1 MRKISL
7 TEKIILNF
15 LLLGVGMLV
24 IIATYS
30 FYTSKNAL
38 MNRTFEQLTSVRT
51 VKKNQIESFF
61 SDRNRDIRLISGS
74 DDIKKLLNILNYH
87 NQTYKS
93 NNLLNKQIDENQIN
107 EEYNRYLR
115 LYLNSCGYYNNL
127 FIFNQ
132 NGLGLKIKTSNN
144 QKSLIAYD
152 SISNYPL
159 NELKDSIYKTKKVY
173 LQDFKLNKITNIP
186 SMYVGSPIFGNNK
199 QLIGIIV
206 LEISYDAINAIMFEN
221 NPHNGLGKTG
231 ESYLVGNDNL
241 MRSSSRF
248 HENAL
253 LKTSVKTMAV
263 KNAFGINSGTEII
276 NDYRKIDVL
285 SAYIRLNIPHLKWC
299 IIAEIDLKEATIP
312 VYNLR
317 NNTLFI
323 SILLALILFISAFI
337 ISRRITRPI
346 IKLKDAAIKIG
357 KGEFNEQLPVYSY
370 DEIGAL
376 TESFN
381 FMMSHLEQ
389 QSKELQLERK
399 LRLQSVI
406 DGQEMER
413 QRLSRELHDG
423 LGQLLIAIKLRL
435 EGLIFTDR
443 SKLIYTIE
451 GIKKLFDSTI
461 DEVKRISYDLMPAV
475 LFEFGLVKAI
485 RNLCDDIETRSRIK
499 TNLIFECDSD
509 KLDKLQKTY
518 LFRIIQEAMN
528 NIVKHAEA
536 SRVDISLSLID
547 NTIHLFIADNG
558 KGFNLEERI
567 HSLNTNG
574 IYNMRERVNLLNGSF
589 EINSIIKNGT
599 TIKAV
604 IPLYSKQ

>member
-132 NGLGLKIKTSNN
+132 NGLGLKIKASNN

>member
-74 DDIKKLLNILNYH
+74 DDIKKLLSILNNH

-93 NNLLNKQIDENQIN
+93 NNLPNKQIDENQIN

>member
-74 DDIKKLLNILNYH
+74 DDIKKLLTILNNH

-93 NNLLNKQIDENQIN
+93 NNLPNKQIDENQIN

>member
-1 MRKISL
+1 
-7 TEKIILNF
+7 
-15 LLLGVGMLV
+15 
-24 IIATYS
+24 
-30 FYTSKNAL
+30 
-38 MNRTFEQLTSVRT
+38 
-51 VKKNQIESFF
+51 
-61 SDRNRDIRLISGS
+61 
-74 DDIKKLLNILNYH
+74 
-87 NQTYKS
+87 
-93 NNLLNKQIDENQIN
+93 
-107 EEYNRYLR
+107 
-115 LYLNSCGYYNNL
+115 
-127 FIFNQ
+127 
-132 NGLGLKIKTSNN
+132 
-144 QKSLIAYD
+144 
-152 SISNYPL
+152 
-159 NELKDSIYKTKKVY
+159 
-173 LQDFKLNKITNIP
+173 
-186 SMYVGSPIFGNNK
+186 
-199 QLIGIIV
+199 
-206 LEISYDAINAIMFEN
+206 
-221 NPHNGLGKTG
+221 
-231 ESYLVGNDNL
+231 
-241 MRSSSRF
+241 
-248 HENAL
+248 
-253 LKTSVKTMAV
+253 MAV

>member
-1 MRKISL
+1 
-7 TEKIILNF
+7 
-15 LLLGVGMLV
+15 
-24 IIATYS
+24 
-30 FYTSKNAL
+30 
-38 MNRTFEQLTSVRT
+38 
-51 VKKNQIESFF
+51 
-61 SDRNRDIRLISGS
+61 
-74 DDIKKLLNILNYH
+74 
-87 NQTYKS
+87 
-93 NNLLNKQIDENQIN
+93 
-107 EEYNRYLR
+107 
-115 LYLNSCGYYNNL
+115 
-127 FIFNQ
+127 
-132 NGLGLKIKTSNN
+132 
-144 QKSLIAYD
+144 
-152 SISNYPL
+152 
-159 NELKDSIYKTKKVY
+159 
-173 LQDFKLNKITNIP
+173 
-186 SMYVGSPIFGNNK
+186 
-199 QLIGIIV
+199 
-206 LEISYDAINAIMFEN
+206 
-221 NPHNGLGKTG
+221 
-231 ESYLVGNDNL
+231 
-241 MRSSSRF
+241 
-248 HENAL
+248 
-253 LKTSVKTMAV
+253 
-263 KNAFGINSGTEII
+263 
-276 NDYRKIDVL
+276 
-285 SAYIRLNIPHLKWC
+285 
-299 IIAEIDLKEATIP
+299 
-312 VYNLR
+312 
-317 NNTLFI
+317 
-323 SILLALILFISAFI
+323 
-337 ISRRITRPI
+337 
-346 IKLKDAAIKIG
+346 
-357 KGEFNEQLPVYSY
+357 
-370 DEIGAL
+370 
-376 TESFN
+376 
-381 FMMSHLEQ
+381 MMSHLEQ